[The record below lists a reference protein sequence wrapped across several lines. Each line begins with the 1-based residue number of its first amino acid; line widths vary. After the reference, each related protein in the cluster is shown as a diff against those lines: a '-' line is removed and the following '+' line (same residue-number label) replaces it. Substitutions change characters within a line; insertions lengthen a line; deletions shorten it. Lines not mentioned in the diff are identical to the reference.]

1 MLAFLAAI
9 AAIIQTLA
17 PLIPTV
23 AGIAE
28 TVKQLFDLGSQVVA
42 SGADPTHDQWA
53 ALVAMQNGALAQVH
67 AASGGTET
75 AAGSTGAEAG
85 AAT

>member
-9 AAIIQTLA
+9 AAIIQTLT

-23 AGIAE
+23 VGIGA

-53 ALVAMQNGALAQVH
+53 TLVTMQNSALAQVH
-67 AASGGTET
+67 AAT
-75 AAGSTGAEAG
+75 ASQQS
-85 AAT
+85 AASV